1 MKRISGLFISMALCI
16 LGAAS
21 CNKDTFSLSKGSG
34 ISVKVSGTAALATK
48 SAAVETIVLKSL
60 DAGAP
65 DLYVVATPYT
75 PDEPSTRSAAVTSA
89 TIGSVYPTF
98 YLDAYI
104 DGQSEAYFD
113 HKGVT
118 YDAGKNEWALEHDGE
133 DEPYRWSWNKEKDK
147 FDEIAFWALA
157 CDGEFSGMYDSVSD
171 DSASL
176 SFSYND
182 FKSGQA
188 TPYTKDL
195 LVAYNKKSEGTL
207 EIKFAHAL
215 AAVSAIVDPEQEPD
229 AVIKDCSFNN
239 VLSAGTCTCEPA
251 GESVSFTW
259 EASGPESYAA
269 SFEGTD
275 ALSADNLHFII
286 PQTLGSDATVSITV
300 EKNGTTRTH
309 TYSLS
314 GTKWDA
320 GKKYVYKLGY
330 PSGAILMNGPAF
342 WDAVNLLVSSSAVI
356 ENVEF
361 KVASPISDYPSL
373 PYTMVQDPTSK
384 AKIYAVYDSSTK
396 KLIVTT
402 GADEMFTNV
411 SMEKMFY
418 GYKSKYSEP
427 RDGAFGA
434 LKSIDFGPLNTVK
447 TTNMKNTF
455 CWNVTLTSADFNKL
469 DVSNVTTF
477 DHTFFRCNGFETI
490 DISAWETKS
499 ATDMENMFDSCANLK
514 EVKFDPEKFD
524 VSKVK
529 FMHYMFCNCPS
540 LEEIDLTS
548 WNTANLQNTVSMF
561 SSCTKLE
568 KVLLNPDTFTTGKV
582 IRMTAMFSSCKSLT
596 QVDVSKFDLTS
607 CITTKDMFKDCS
619 SLESLDVSNWTTTGA
634 VTEMASMFMNCEKL
648 STLDVSKWDVSKVN
662 DMLDMF
668 YSCKSLTSLAVSD
681 WNTSSL
687 TNMAQT
693 FMYCENLVTLDVSK
707 WNVSRLKNM
716 QQAFFECK
724 SLTSL
729 PVTDWNTSS
738 LTNLHQTFMDCTSL
752 TSMDTSKWVTDKVT
766 DMYLTFSNCS
776 AMPSFDLSNF
786 STEVLETTYGMFDN
800 CKSATE
806 IKLDPSKFVCAK
818 DTNMDYMFRS
828 CEALTSLDLS
838 GLTGEN
844 CTITHCMFQD
854 CKALPTLDL
863 RKFQTAKVDNCAYM
877 FQNCESLNPLQVD
890 NTKFTFDAAT
900 TMEHMFDNCNKLE
913 TVDVTGFKT
922 SNVTTMAFMFYL
934 CQSLD
939 SVDVTKFDTRKVT
952 NMESMFR
959 QCNVLPN
966 VDVSHFETDIV
977 TTMDYMFAGCYQL
990 QALAVEGWNVEKVQ
1004 TMDYMFEACWNL
1016 ATLDVSHFN
1025 TGACT
1030 SFRFMFQSCYKLK
1043 VIDVSG
1049 FNTAAAEYM
1058 NAMFNGCYE
1067 VETLDTSRW
1076 NTAKVK
1082 RMDQMFQQCK
1092 SLKSVNLLS
1101 FNTANTWNMSNMFMD
1116 CFSLEEID
1124 LSSFNTARVNSYSG
1138 GSLGGM
1144 FALSGQT
1151 ADYIS
1156 VLRKITLGANF
1167 VVPNNAKKK
1176 NLMQNTGKDIAAGVI
1191 ICTDEAWASII
1202 DQPTLTSTGTQI
1214 NLTKWSH
1221 QTL

>member
-1 MKRISGLFISMALCI
+1 MKRISGLFISLALCI

-34 ISVKVSGTAALATK
+34 ISVKVSGAAALATK
-48 SAAVETIVLKSL
+48 SAAVEANLLKPLSE
-60 DAGAP
+60 GAP
-65 DLYVVATPYT
+65 SLYMVSSTYAG
-75 PDEPSTRSAAVTSA
+75 EPSTRSAAVTSA

-133 DEPYRWSWNKEKDK
+133 DEPYRWSWNKEKEE

-176 SFSYND
+176 SFEYND

-215 AAVSAIVDPEQEPD
+215 AAVSAIVDPEQDPD

-275 ALSADNLHFII
+275 ALSTDNLHFII
-286 PQTLGSDATVSITV
+286 PQTLGADATISITV

-309 TYSLS
+309 TYSLA
-314 GTKWDA
+314 GMTWEA
-320 GKKYVYKLGY
+320 GKKYVFRVDCATWAL
-330 PSGAILMNGPAF
+330 LLNGPQFLSTVQTIAS
-342 WDAVNLLVSSSAVI
+342 NGSI
-356 ENVEF
+356 ESVEF
-361 KVASPISDYPSL
+361 RSASPISDYPSTW
-373 PYTMVQDPTSK
+373 PRVQVQDPTSK
-384 AKIYAVYDSSTK
+384 AKIYAVHDVANK
-396 KLIVTT
+396 KLYVTT
-402 GADEMFTNV
+402 GVDELYANV
-411 SMEKMFY
+411 SMETMFK
-418 GYKSKYSEP
+418 GYLTCFS
-427 RDGAFGA
+427 A
-434 LKSIDFGPLNTVK
+434 LKTVDFGPLDT
-447 TTNMKNTF
+447 KNTT
-455 CWNVTLTSADFNKL
+455 TLKSLFENCSTLSSVNLSSLDTRKVQNFGRVFFNCKGLSVIDLSDWDTS
-469 DVSNVTTF
+469 
-477 DHTFFRCNGFETI
+477 
-490 DISAWETKS
+490 S
-499 ATDMENMFDSCANLK
+499 ATTMENMFDSSGLS
-514 EVKFDPEKFD
+514 ELVFDPEKFD
-524 VSKVK
+524 VSKVR
-529 FMHYMFCNCPS
+529 FMHYMFCNCPK
-540 LEEIDLTS
+540 LTQLDARS
-548 WNTANLQNTVSMF
+548 WNTASLENTVSMF
-561 SSCTKLE
+561 SGCSKLE

-582 IRMTAMFSSCKSLT
+582 TRMTQMFSGCSTLT

-607 CITTKDMFKDCS
+607 CLATKGMFQKCTS
-619 SLESLDVSNWTTTGA
+619 IETIDVSNWTTTG
-634 VTEMASMFMNCEKL
+634 
-648 STLDVSKWDVSKVN
+648 
-662 DMLDMF
+662 
-668 YSCKSLTSLAVSD
+668 
-681 WNTSSL
+681 
-687 TNMAQT
+687 
-693 FMYCENLVTLDVSK
+693 
-707 WNVSRLKNM
+707 
-716 QQAFFECK
+716 
-724 SLTSL
+724 
-729 PVTDWNTSS
+729 
-738 LTNLHQTFMDCTSL
+738 
-752 TSMDTSKWVTDKVT
+752 KVT
-766 DMYLTFSNCS
+766 DMEAMFKECGSLKNLDLSKWNTSKVTTMKEMFAYCTS
-776 AMPSFDLSNF
+776 MPSFDLSSF
-786 STEVLETTYGMFDN
+786 TTEVLANTYGMFDN
-800 CKSATE
+800 CTSATE

-818 DTNMDYMFRS
+818 DTDMDYMFRK
-828 CEALTSLDLS
+828 CKNLVSLDLS

-844 CTITHCMFQD
+844 CTVTHCMFQD
-854 CKALPTLDL
+854 CESLPTLDL
-863 RKFQTAKVDNCAYM
+863 RKFQTSKVANCAYM

-922 SNVTTMAFMFYL
+922 SNVTTMAYMFYL
-934 CQSLD
+934 CKSLD

-959 QCNVLPN
+959 HCNVLPN

-977 TTMDYMFAGCYQL
+977 TTTAYMFAGCYQL
-990 QALAVEGWNVEKVQ
+990 QALAVEGWNVEKVEI
-1004 TMDYMFEACWNL
+1004 MDFMFDACWNL

-1025 TGACT
+1025 TVACT
-1030 SFRFMFQSCYKLK
+1030 SFTSMFQGCFKLK

-1049 FNTAAAEYM
+1049 FNTAAAEYLDH
-1058 NAMFNGCYE
+1058 MFDGCYE

-1082 RMDQMFQQCK
+1082 RMDGLFQQCK

-1101 FNTANTWNMSNMFMD
+1101 FNTANTWNMANMFMD

-1144 FALSGQT
+1144 FAVSGPS

-1156 VLRKITLGANF
+1156 VLRKITLGENF
-1167 VVPNNAKKK
+1167 VIAKNAKKK

-1191 ICTDEAWASII
+1191 ICTDAAWESII
-1202 DQPTLTSTGTQI
+1202 DQPTLTSTGSQI
-1214 NLTKWSH
+1214 NLAKWSH